1 MRIVD
6 RLSSLSSPA
15 RAMLSSPAMAKQL
28 IHRAKVKLNRAK
40 AKTNRG
46 RAKLNMARAEMN
58 TTSAK

>member
-28 IHRAKVKLNRAK
+28 NRAKVKLNRAK